1 MSAPNAG
8 KDRVELLLA
17 LGATRLEATRAL
29 LQHAVSTALTPVL
42 NQMAVIGLVSIP
54 GMMTGQILG
63 GSSPAQ
69 VPVLY
74 CHCTAMCSFIGP
86 LNHDVL
92 GGGGVLNGWVEHVEF
107 WHVKRDCCVQRRAC

>member
-1 MSAPNAG
+1 MLKVALGVSCPSSTPDGVLCMMHLSWCPG

-17 LGATRLEATRAL
+17 LGASRLEATRAL
-29 LQHAVSTALTPVL
+29 LQHSVATALTPVL

-69 VPVLY
+69 VSSPCLVM
-74 CHCTAMCSFIGP
+74 MCS
-86 LNHDVL
+86 D
-92 GGGGVLNGWVEHVEF
+92 
-107 WHVKRDCCVQRRAC
+107 A